1 MNVLTNLHSLS
12 LILHYS
18 ILENEEQVH
27 DNDETENKE
36 EAFSQGDG
44 NTTETI
50 VVANVPSAADEDVL
64 ELLFE
69 SKRKGGGHVKHV
81 QLNREKNWA
90 IIEFC
95 EPDAVEAVMSKLPIT
110 LMGTEL
116 EIHPY
121 TPLIPGGVVIRSLDI
136 RGLPKELTDDL
147 LAKDVE
153 KTIGSIEASS
163 AEYESDDEHS
173 EPKAEMDEHAGSQIL
188 INLKSIQV
196 RMLTTIKFQ
205 ESMSETFPN
214 VTVTINLEKNEVHL
228 DGDNAAIQLVKMK
241 LYETLSTYVVCVFDD
256 ISAGML
262 EICQSK
268 RVTEYINKQLASK
281 KLVCLVWEI
290 KDECLVICGVHED
303 VNKCARII
311 RGSVKE
317 ENFPISK
324 ESAAV
329 FWSNQWQD
337 KLKALRRDSD
347 VFCEVISSGDVI
359 NATVF
364 ARYDKVAELV
374 GKVKRFLREQ
384 AKVKSEKVRL
394 NQLGKKLT
402 ALSELDDDIWEV
414 FWEKLISKI
423 EKDLSIHFVSVDDWY
438 SLAPEEK
445 FSVTGAVEGRD
456 LAKKRLKSINL

>member
-1 MNVLTNLHSLS
+1 M
-12 LILHYS
+12 
-18 ILENEEQVH
+18 
-27 DNDETENKE
+27 
-36 EAFSQGDG
+36 
-44 NTTETI
+44 
-50 VVANVPSAADEDVL
+50 VANVPSTADEEVL
-64 ELLFE
+64 EFLFE
-69 SKRKGGGHVKHV
+69 SKRKGGGPVKHV
-81 QLNREKNWA
+81 HLNRQKNWA

-121 TPLIPGGVVIRSLDI
+121 TPLIPGGVVIHDLDI
-136 RGLPKELTDDL
+136 RGLPEELTDDL

-163 AEYESDDEHS
+163 AEYESDDEHL
-173 EPKAEMDEHAGSQIL
+173 EPKAEMDEHAGRQIL
-188 INLKSIQV
+188 INLKSVQV
-196 RMLTTIKFQ
+196 KMLTIIKFQ
-205 ESMSETFPN
+205 ESMSKTFPN
-214 VTVTINLEKNEVHL
+214 VTVTINLEKNEFHL

-241 LYETLSTYVVCVFDD
+241 LYETLSTFVVCVFDD

-268 RVTEYINKQLASK
+268 RVTEYINKQLASE

-303 VNKCARII
+303 VIKCARII

-337 KLKALRRDSD
+337 KLKALRTDSD

-364 ARYDKVAELV
+364 ARYDKVAELA
-374 GKVKRFLREQ
+374 GKVKAFLREQ
-384 AKVKSEKVRL
+384 AKVKSEKVRF

-414 FWEKLISKI
+414 FWEKLLSKI

-445 FSVTGAVEGRD
+445 FSVTGTVEGRD

>member
-64 ELLFE
+64 ELLFQ

-121 TPLIPGGVVIRSLDI
+121 TPLIPGGVVIQSLDI

-147 LAKDVE
+147 LAIDIE

-173 EPKAEMDEHAGSQIL
+173 EPKAEMDEHAGRQIL

-196 RMLTTIKFQ
+196 RILTTIKFQ
-205 ESMSETFPN
+205 DSMSETFPN

-228 DGDNAAIQLVKMK
+228 DGDNAAIQLVKIK

-256 ISAGML
+256 ISSGML

-268 RVTEYINKQLASK
+268 RVTEYINEQLASE
-281 KLVCLVWEI
+281 KLVCLVWDI
-290 KDECLVICGVHED
+290 KDQCLSICGVHAD
-303 VNKCARII
+303 VIKCARII

-317 ENFPISK
+317 LKFPISK
-324 ESAAV
+324 ESSAV
-329 FWSNQWQD
+329 FWSSQWQN
-337 KLKALRRDSD
+337 KLKELRTDGD
-347 VFCEVISSGDVI
+347 VFWEVTSSGDVI
-359 NATVF
+359 KARIIS
-364 ARYDKVAELV
+364 RYDKVAELA
-374 GKVKRFLREQ
+374 GEVKAFLRGK
-384 AKVKSEKVRL
+384 AKVNSVNVRV
-394 NQLGKKLT
+394 NQLGKKLA
-402 ALSELDDDIWEV
+402 ALSALDVGIWET
-414 FWEKLISKI
+414 FWEKLSSKI
-423 EKDLSIHFVSVDDWY
+423 EKDLSIHFVSVDDWVY
-438 SLAPEEK
+438 SKEFEI
-445 FSVTGAVEGRD
+445 TGTAEGRD
-456 LAKKRLKSINL
+456 LAIKRLKSINL

>member
-1 MNVLTNLHSLS
+1 MIIYYT
-12 LILHYS
+12 
-18 ILENEEQVH
+18 ILEKGETILDSTQ
-27 DNDETENKE
+27 TENKE

-50 VVANVPSAADEDVL
+50 VVTNVPSAVDEDVL

-69 SKRKGGGHVKHV
+69 SKRKGGGPVKHV
-81 QLNREKNWA
+81 QLNRQKNWA
-90 IIEFC
+90 TIEFC

-116 EIHPY
+116 EIHLY
-121 TPLIPGGVVIRSLDI
+121 TPLIPGGVVIHDLDI

-173 EPKAEMDEHAGSQIL
+173 ELKAEMDEHAGRQIL

-196 RMLTTIKFQ
+196 RMLTIIKFQ
-205 ESMSETFPN
+205 ESMSKTFPN

-268 RVTEYINKQLASK
+268 RVIEYINKQLASE
-281 KLVCLVWEI
+281 KLVCLVWDI
-290 KDECLVICGVHED
+290 KDQCLSICGVHED
-303 VNKCARII
+303 VIKCARII

-317 ENFPISK
+317 QKFPISK
-324 ESAAV
+324 ESSAV
-329 FWSNQWQD
+329 FWSSQWQN
-337 KLKALRRDSD
+337 KLKELRMDSD
-347 VFCEVISSGDVI
+347 VFWEVISSGDVI
-359 NATVF
+359 KARIIS
-364 ARYDKVAELV
+364 RYDKVAELV
-374 GKVKRFLREQ
+374 REVKAFLRGQ
-384 AKVKSEKVRL
+384 AKVNSVNVRK
-394 NQLGKKLT
+394 NQLGKLQA
-402 ALSELDDDIWEV
+402 ALSALDADIWEK
-414 FWEKLISKI
+414 FAEILISKI
-423 EKDLSIHFVSVDDWY
+423 EKDLSIHFVSVFEWFG
-438 SLAPEEK
+438 SQEFQLSGTA
-445 FSVTGAVEGRD
+445 EGRD
-456 LAKKRLKSINL
+456 LALKRLKSINLHV